1 MEMTTAIYTWLAIS
15 TLLAISP
22 LAWFIYAILY
32 ATGIWL
38 LAR

>member
-1 MEMTTAIYTWLAIS
+1 MEMTTAIY

-22 LAWFIYAILY
+22 LAWFIYAILF